1 MKKLKKVE
9 DVDEKEHELLNN
21 KEIKIEDYETA
32 REEVNKTGLS
42 QLLSINKIL
51 DSLIE
56 LKVKDEE
63 REEKEIKWKFAAVVM
78 DRFLLIVSAFI
89 YFILFIASVMNI
101 PNLYKPTN

>member
-9 DVDEKEHELLNN
+9 EADEKEHELLHN

-32 REEVNKTGLS
+32 RKEGLS

-51 DSLIE
+51 DSLKE

-78 DRFLLIVSAFI
+78 DRFLLILSAFI
-89 YFILFIASVMNI
+89 YFILFISSVMNI